1 MRTNLLLVLLIGFC
15 FTYQSSLAQ
24 GENMNWHYGRNLS
37 LNFGQTPLTLG
48 TSQVNVME
56 GCSSVSD
63 ANGNLLFYTTGFK
76 IWDKNGV
83 EMPNATGLQGNGPIL
98 PPQPDPF
105 GSGYKSVYIIKHPGN
120 SQRYF
125 VVSGDP
131 YEEPVKKLYYHV
143 VDMSLNNGLGDV
155 VPGQKNIVIMSDVSE
170 NLSVIG
176 GADCHTYWLVAPKDG
191 YSDQYYTFKID
202 ATGFHNT
209 PVINTLPMAVY
220 GLKELFQTKNGHTV
234 IGVSN
239 THLFT
244 MEFDGVNGTLSNFD
258 TISTSLNTTPHYNSA
273 PGISKDK
280 TKFYFGNGMLN
291 NLYQV
296 DLNLLPNLS
305 AVKNSMAEVI
315 PAPAAGFSNIFYL
328 RTAPVGDKIYV
339 IHHLYI
345 NNGLTPYLSSLDN
358 ASQPAA
364 QVVYTQSA
372 LPFAPP
378 GNPYA
383 VYYSLGT
390 DVVVN
395 PPSDSFFNRAP
406 DTAFCDQGSY
416 QLNCT
421 NPNAS
426 QFEWSTGATTPSIT
440 VTQSGTYWVKSSNAC
455 EIFFD
460 TFEVDFIVP
469 EVILPADTSLCTGKS
484 LVIEPIANNADSY
497 LWNTGATSAT
507 LTVTGPGTYYLEVT
521 QQGCKATDTIHI
533 EAISS
538 YVTIL
543 QEDTFICN
551 SMPITIKASS
561 NLESTFSWN
570 DGTTGPILTP
580 TVSGQYVVTAVNRC
594 GSFTDEVMVDVIDCD
609 CSVKVPNAFTPNGD
623 GLNDVLA
630 PAVASGCN
638 MQAFNFRVYNRFGQ
652 LVFTGI
658 RPGQGW
664 DGYFKGRPA
673 ETGTYMYYLEYK
685 DRYSGSSV
693 QFKGDFTLIR

>member
-1 MRTNLLLVLLIGFC
+1 MRKNLLFLLLLSFC
-15 FTYQSSLAQ
+15 FTYQNSRAQ

-98 PPQPDPF
+98 PPQPDPY

-131 YEEPVKKLYYHV
+131 YEETIKKLYYHV
-143 VDMSLNNGLGDV
+143 VDMSLNGGLGDV
-155 VPGQKNIVIMSDVSE
+155 VPGQKNIEIMIDVSE
-170 NLSVIG
+170 HLSVIG
-176 GADCHTYWLVAPKDG
+176 GADCNTYWLVAPKNG

-202 ATGFHNT
+202 AAGFHNT

-220 GLKELFQTKNGHTV
+220 GLKELFQTKNRHTV

-258 TISTSLNTTPHYNSA
+258 TISTSLSTIPHYNSA
-273 PGISKDK
+273 PGMSKDK
-280 TKFYFGNGMLN
+280 TKFYFGNGMLGN
-291 NLYQV
+291 FYQV
-296 DLNLLPNLS
+296 DLNLLPNLG
-305 AVKNSMAEVI
+305 AVKNSMTEVI
-315 PAPAAGFSNIFYL
+315 PAPPVFSNIFYS
-328 RTAPVGDKIYV
+328 RTAPVGDKIYI
-339 IHHLYI
+339 IHHWY
-345 NNGLTPYLSSLDN
+345 NNSNLLPYLSSLDN

-390 DVVVN
+390 DVVIN
-395 PPSDSFFNRAP
+395 PPSDSLFNIAS
-406 DTAFCDQGSY
+406 DTVLCNQGSY
-416 QLNCT
+416 QLHSNNST
-421 NPNAS
+421 AS
-426 QFEWSTGATTPSIT
+426 QFEWSTGATTAAIT
-440 VTQSGTYWVKSSNAC
+440 VTQSGTYWVKSTNVC
-455 EIFFD
+455 EIVFD
-460 TFEVDFIVP
+460 TFHVNFLTP
-469 EVILPADTSLCTGKS
+469 EVILPEDTTLCTGKS
-484 LVIEPIANNADSY
+484 LVIEPIAGNADSY
-497 LWNTGATSAT
+497 LWNTGATTPT
-507 LTVTGPGTYYLEVT
+507 LTVTGPGTYTLEIS
-521 QQGCKATDTIHI
+521 QQGCTASDTIYI
-533 EAISS
+533 EEISS

-543 QEDTFICN
+543 QEDTLICN
-551 SMPITIKASS
+551 SMPIVIKASS

-570 DGTTGPILTP
+570 DGTTGSLLTP
-580 TVSGQYVVTAVNRC
+580 TASGQYVVTAVNRC
-594 GSFTDEVMVDVIDCD
+594 GSFTDEVTVEVIDCE
-609 CSVKVPNAFTPNGD
+609 CAVQVPNAFTPNGD
-623 GLNDVLA
+623 GLNDILA
-630 PAVASGCN
+630 PVVASGCN

-664 DGYFKGRPA
+664 DGYFKDRPA

-685 DRYSGSSV
+685 DRYSGNSI
-693 QFKGDFTLIR
+693 QLKGDFTLMR